1 MFSARNISVCD
12 CLLASRSFGVAMV
25 VDGGRG
31 LMICGKFVIFL
42 GFYIFLAGGECMWT
56 CVCMVVYPDFGL
68 F

>member
-42 GFYIFLAGGECMWT
+42 GFYIFLAGGGVYVDL
-56 CVCMVVYPDFGL
+56 CVYGCVS
-68 F
+68 